1 MTPQEVNT
9 TIDDI
14 IVVLEENAKI
24 ATPDNLA
31 LLTDLSGILRQS
43 GIKTD
48 VLDALIDFE
57 NKLPTDRIL
66 HLLTKLKTR
75 RLALRVIAKIL
86 T

>member
-1 MTPQEVNT
+1 MTPQDVND

-14 IVVLEENAKI
+14 LLALEENAKI
-24 ATPDNLA
+24 ATPENLA
-31 LLTDLSGILRQS
+31 LLTDLSGTLKQS

-66 HLLTKLKTR
+66 HLLTRLKTR
-75 RLALRVIAKIL
+75 RIALRVIAKIL
-86 T
+86 S